1 MSNRRDY
8 EAISTGDESPH
19 SESPYL
25 RDHSS
30 NSGVQQY
37 IRKFTN
43 RIQQHGVKIMIFG
56 AFAFFLALLI
66 GLATF
71 LPIAEQQQK
80 RSKVEVIQP
89 YSPGISSKSLQ
100 HGLAKCRQ
108 LEKSASIIENNA
120 IHSADRKVN
129 PRAPKN
135 VRPVLLKNA
144 VVWDGQ
150 GGILNHVDI
159 LMTNGVISQVKQ
171 NISQVPAGAKII
183 DVGSH
188 IVSPG
193 IVDMHT

>member
-1 MSNRRDY
+1 MSNRRYY
-8 EAISTGDESPH
+8 ETISTGNESLH
-19 SESPYL
+19 SESPQL
-25 RDHSS
+25 RDRSS
-30 NSGVQQY
+30 NSRVQQY
-37 IRKFTN
+37 IRKLTS
-43 RIQQHGVKIMIFG
+43 RIQQHGMKIMILS

-71 LPIAEQQQK
+71 LPIVEQQQK
-80 RSKVEVIQP
+80 RSKVDVVQP
-89 YSPGISSKSLQ
+89 ISLGISTKSLQ

-120 IHSADRKVN
+120 IYSADRKVN

-135 VRPVLLKNA
+135 VRPVLLRNA

-150 GGILNHVDI
+150 GEILDHVDI

-183 DVGSH
+183 DVGGH